1 MQAATVMQ
9 DISVP
14 FRRVVNLCIICV
26 QVFAKKKKKKRN
38 KKKIKKK
45 NHPFYVYMISAS
57 LYPVISE
64 IIFAYSPWG

>member
-1 MQAATVMQ
+1 MQ

-14 FRRVVNLCIICV
+14 FRRVVNLCTSVCEKE
-26 QVFAKKKKKKRN
+26 KKEEK
-38 KKKIKKK
+38 KKK